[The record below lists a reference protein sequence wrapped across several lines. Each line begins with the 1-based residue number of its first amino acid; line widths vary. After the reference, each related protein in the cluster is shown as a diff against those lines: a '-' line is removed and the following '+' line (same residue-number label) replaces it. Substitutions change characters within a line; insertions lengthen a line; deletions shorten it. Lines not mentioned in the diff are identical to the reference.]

1 MMSIVCYAQ
10 TSNPTFNKI
19 YALAKQKNFF
29 RAKEV
34 YDSNRAALSASYQ
47 NYVEAL
53 LDNAFNKTAESEAR
67 IAVLKGDFS
76 DVLWFEMYKVKE
88 DNAVKSYNYKE
99 AKEVVQLML
108 QRYKY
113 LLSPDA
119 QADLENSLVMW
130 SALERVPPQRVTI
143 QGTNRLPMIKDK
155 VGLKNL
161 QTIIGKDTLD
171 LIFDTGANFST
182 VSLSTAKRMHM
193 QVIPAEIAVGTITG
207 NDIKGQLGV
216 CKMFKLGNIKVEN
229 AVFIVLADSALTF
242 PTKDYEIS
250 GILGFPV
257 ISAMKEVQLTKDG
270 YLIIPEQETAI
281 TQKPNLAID
290 RLSPLIYIDGM
301 HYHFD
306 TGADETFLY
315 SKFYEENKE
324 EISGNYVPSMIRFG
338 GAGSKAEVAAYKIRY
353 KFNIMGKDV
362 VLDTVPVIKEQISD
376 EKVYGNIGQDV
387 IRQFNKMT
395 INFDRM
401 FIKFD

>member
-19 YALAKQKNFF
+19 YLLAKQKNFF

-34 YDSNRAALSASYQ
+34 YDSNRTALSASYQ

-99 AKEVVQLML
+99 AKEVVELML

-113 LLSPDA
+113 LLSPDG
-119 QADLENSLVMW
+119 QEDLENSLVMW
-130 SALERVPPQRVTI
+130 SALERVAPQRVTI

-155 VGLKNL
+155 AELKNL
-161 QTIIGKDTLD
+161 QTVAGKDTVN

-182 VSLSTAKRMHM
+182 VSMSTAKRMNM
-193 QVIPAEIAVGTITG
+193 QLIPAQIAVGTITG
-207 NDIKGQLGV
+207 TDIQGQLGV

-229 AVFIVLADSALTF
+229 AVFIVLADSALSF
-242 PTKDYEIS
+242 PTKGYEIS

-257 ISAMKEVQLTKDG
+257 ISAMKEVQLTQDG

-324 EISGNYVPSMIRFG
+324 EISGNYVPSRIRFG
-338 GAGSKAEVAAYKIRY
+338 GAGSKAEVEAYKIRY
-353 KFNIMGKDV
+353 KFNIMGKDI
-362 VLDTVPVIKEQISD
+362 VLDTVPVLKEKLSD

-387 IRQFNKMT
+387 IKQFNKMT

>member
-1 MMSIVCYAQ
+1 MTTIVCYAQ

-19 YALAKQKNFF
+19 YLLAKEKNFF

-34 YDSNRAALSASYQ
+34 YDSNRTALSGSYQ

-53 LDNAFNKTAESEAR
+53 LDNAFNKTALSEQR

-113 LLSPDA
+113 LLSPDG
-119 QADLENSLVMW
+119 QEDLENSLKMW
-130 SALERVPPQRVTI
+130 TALEKVAPQQVTI
-143 QGTNRLPMIKDK
+143 KGENRLKMTKDK
-155 VGLKNL
+155 ADLKNV
-161 QTIIGKDTLD
+161 QTIVGKDTVD

-182 VSLSTAKRMHM
+182 VSQSTAKRLNL
-193 QVIPAEIAVGTITG
+193 QIIPANIAVGTITG
-207 NDIKGQLGV
+207 TDVTGQLGV
-216 CKMFKLGNIKVEN
+216 CKQLKLGNIKVEN

-242 PTKDYEIS
+242 PTINYKIS

-257 ISAMKEVQLTKDG
+257 ISALKEVQLTKDG
-270 YLIIPEQETAI
+270 YLIVPEKETAI
-281 TQKPNLAID
+281 SLTPNMAID

-315 SKFYEENKE
+315 STFYEANKE
-324 EISGNYVPSMIRFG
+324 DISGRYVPSRIRFG
-338 GAGSKAEVAAYKIRY
+338 GAGSKTEVEAYKIRY

-362 VLDTVPVIKEQISD
+362 VLDTVPVIKEKLSN

-387 IRQFNKMT
+387 IQQFNKMT

>member
-19 YALAKQKNFF
+19 YLLAKQKNFF

-34 YDSNRAALSASYQ
+34 YDSNRSALSASYQ

-53 LDNAFNKTAESEAR
+53 LDNAFNKTAASEAR
-67 IAVLKGDFS
+67 IAALKGDFS

-99 AKEVVQLML
+99 AKEVVELML

-113 LLSPDA
+113 LLTPDG
-119 QADLENSLVMW
+119 QEDLENSLVMW
-130 SALERVPPQRVTI
+130 SALEQVPPQRVTI
-143 QGTNRLPMIKDK
+143 QGTNRLRMIKDK
-155 VGLKNL
+155 AGLKNL
-161 QTIIGKDTLD
+161 QTVIGKDTLD

-182 VSLSTAKRMHM
+182 VSMSTAKRMNM
-193 QVIPAEIAVGTITG
+193 QLIPAEIAVGTITG

-216 CKMFKLGNIKVEN
+216 CKMFSLGNIKVEH
-229 AVFIVLADSALTF
+229 AVFIVLADSALSF
-242 PTKDYEIS
+242 PTKGYEIS

-281 TQKPNLAID
+281 TQRPNLAID
-290 RLSPLIYIDGM
+290 RLSPLIYINGM

-324 EISGNYVPSMIRFG
+324 EISGKYVPSKIRFG
-338 GAGSKAEVAAYKIRY
+338 GAGSKAEVEAYKIRY

-362 VLDTVPVIKEQISD
+362 VLDTVPVIKEKLSD